1 MQTKSREPKPHSRC
15 PLQQEAPMRHDLPRI
30 SKPVGG
36 LQYMLPLLV
45 IVALSLVLVGWLIV
59 K

>member
-1 MQTKSREPKPHSRC
+1 MHR
-15 PLQQEAPMRHDLPRI
+15 DLPRI

-36 LQYMLPLLV
+36 LQYMLPLL
-45 IVALSLVLVGWLIV
+45 IVLGICLTFVGWIYL

>member
-1 MQTKSREPKPHSRC
+1 MHR
-15 PLQQEAPMRHDLPRI
+15 DLARI
-30 SKPVGG
+30 SKPIGG

-45 IVALSLVLVGWLIV
+45 VLSLCLTVVGWLMF

>member
-1 MQTKSREPKPHSRC
+1 
-15 PLQQEAPMRHDLPRI
+15 MRHDLPRI